1 MSGLP
6 ARASPRL
13 RVETRPVGSPAA
25 YLVDARVWNVVLLRL
40 QNRAG
45 QRSPFSSSLPRT
57 PRFRQHHPPPPPG
70 GRSGWGCIPTSPS
83 HGRGWGVA
91 PRSRGWC
98 RLSSECWQA
107 LLDPPLPGEK
117 EAHCLPRR
125 HTSGPVGLSAWECLG
140 GWLHRLLCPTLRV
153 SEAVGLGGAQEFTC
167 QPALQVT
174 LILLV

>member
-1 MSGLP
+1 MECSPPPSAKQG
-6 ARASPRL
+6 RAEVTLFLQP
-13 RVETRPVGSPAA
+13 PQ
-25 YLVDARVWNVVLLRL
+25 DARGSASITHPRP
-40 QNRAG
+40 QAG
-45 QRSPFSSSLPRT
+45 GVDGAVF
-57 PRFRQHHPPPPPG
+57 PPPHHTVG
-70 GRSGWGCIPTSPS
+70 
-83 HGRGWGVA
+83 GWGVA
-91 PRSRGWC
+91 PRSRGWG

-125 HTSGPVGLSAWECLG
+125 HTSGPVSLSAWECLG